1 MPVFGVRVIY
11 PAGFLVDGSS
21 FIFFGLLQWVDN
33 TTSFLVL
40 SYIIRFLEGQSL
52 KCKML
57 SFPNSYIQGLEQ
69 RPPGPQTSPF

>member
-40 SYIIRFLEGQSL
+40 SYIIRFLEG
-52 KCKML
+52 
-57 SFPNSYIQGLEQ
+57 
-69 RPPGPQTSPF
+69 